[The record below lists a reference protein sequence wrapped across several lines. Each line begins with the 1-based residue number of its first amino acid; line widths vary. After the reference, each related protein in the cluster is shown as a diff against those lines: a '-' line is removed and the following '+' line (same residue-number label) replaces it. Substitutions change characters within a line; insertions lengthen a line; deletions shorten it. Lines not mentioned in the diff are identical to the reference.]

1 MQSNEDAQDFLDSL
15 LVFDR
20 ICPFALGNLPV
31 MSRRVFDV
39 GLDIGRMKHGMRLT
53 KENKRSILSRPG
65 STLYADPSPDESQ
78 PLADMPLLHRDRSI
92 SISQRLNSEGFPP
105 NHQSVI
111 VPSPEPSEPAMPR
124 DFPLPPSHKSSS
136 PENGDIFTQPTSV
149 DPDPRSSAADPSQS
163 FDLRPPPPNKGIKLL
178 DTVSDRMF
186 SGEHLN
192 TILRDPTFFLRF
204 TAFLNRYKPHSA
216 PVLVR
221 YLETQKAIKAVEYAN
236 AVAYSIKPLPG
247 DAPGHPPCPAA
258 AVDVRF
264 ESKAKRAFDQ
274 LVMEALPMYITHT
287 LVKTVTEY
295 MVREITGTTM
305 PVMRELVGG
314 LAEVFCL
321 SDPSLPDNPIV
332 YASEGTRNKSGDVVG
347 RTVWLTKLSIF

>member
-1 MQSNEDAQDFLDSL
+1 MQSHEDAQDFLDSL

-39 GLDIGRMKHGMRLT
+39 GLDMGRIKHGMRLT

-65 STLYADPSPDESQ
+65 STSYADQSPDESQ
-78 PLADMPLLHRDRSI
+78 ALAVMPQVHRERSV
-92 SISQRLNSEGFPP
+92 SISQRLYSDDFPP

-111 VPSPEPSEPAMPR
+111 VPSQASPEPAMHR
-124 DFPLPPSHKSSS
+124 DLPLPPSHKSSS
-136 PENGDIFTQPTSV
+136 PDNGDSSTLGTSV
-149 DPDPRSSAADPSQS
+149 DPDPRSSGTDPGQS

-178 DTVSDRMF
+178 DTLSDQMF

-192 TILRDPTFFLRF
+192 TILRDPAFFLRF

-258 AVDVRF
+258 SVDVRF

-274 LVMEALPMYITHT
+274 LVTEALPMYITHT

-305 PVMRELVGG
+305 PMMRELVGG

-332 YASEGTRNKSGDVVG
+332 YASEGTRNQFGM
-347 RTVWLTKLSIF
+347 

>member
-1 MQSNEDAQDFLDSL
+1 MQSNEDAEDFLDSL

-31 MSRRVFDV
+31 MSRTVFDV
-39 GLDIGRMKHGMRLT
+39 GLDMGRLKHGMRLT
-53 KENKRSILSRPG
+53 KENKRSITSRPG
-65 STLYADPSPDESQ
+65 STLYADQSPNESQ
-78 PLADMPLLHRDRSI
+78 PLAVMPELHRERSI
-92 SISQRLNSEGFPP
+92 SISQRLNPDGFPP
-105 NHQSVI
+105 NHQSVV
-111 VPSPEPSEPAMPR
+111 VPSQESPGPAMHR

-136 PENGDIFTQPTSV
+136 PENGDSSTQRTSV
-149 DPDPRSSAADPSQS
+149 DPDPRSGVADPNQS
-163 FDLRPPPPNKGIKLL
+163 FDLRPPPPNRGIKLL
-178 DTVSDRMF
+178 DTVSDQMF
-186 SGEHLN
+186 SGDHLN
-192 TILRDPTFFLRF
+192 TILRDPAFFLRF

-221 YLETQKAIKAVEYAN
+221 YLETQKAMKAVEYAN

-258 AVDVRF
+258 SVAPIF
-264 ESKAKRAFDQ
+264 EAKAKRAFEQ
-274 LVMEALPMYITHT
+274 LVNEALPMYITHT

-305 PVMRELVGG
+305 PMMREWVGS

-332 YASEGTRNKSGDVVG
+332 YASEGTRKPVE
-347 RTVWLTKLSIF
+347 T

>member
-1 MQSNEDAQDFLDSL
+1 MQSNDDAQDFLDSL
-15 LVFDR
+15 LLFDR
-20 ICPFALGNLPV
+20 ICPFALENLPV

-39 GLDIGRMKHGMRLT
+39 GLDMGRMKHGMRLT
-53 KENKRSILSRPG
+53 KDNIRSTLSRPG
-65 STLYADPSPDESQ
+65 STLYADPLPDETQ
-78 PLADMPLLHRDRSI
+78 PLAEMPQLHREQSIREQSI
-92 SISQRLNSEGFPP
+92 SILQRLNSDPIPP
-105 NHQSVI
+105 NHPPAI
-111 VPSPEPSEPAMPR
+111 APSPVSSEPAMPR

-136 PENGDIFTQPTSV
+136 PENVDSSTQRTSV
-149 DPDPRSSAADPSQS
+149 EPDPRSSAADPGQS

-178 DTVSDRMF
+178 DTLSDRMF

-258 AVDVRF
+258 SIDVRF

-274 LVMEALPMYITHT
+274 LVTEALPMYITHT

-332 YASEGTRNKSGDVVG
+332 YASEGTRNRSRDVLG
-347 RTVWLTKLSIF
+347 RNHLG

>member
-15 LVFDR
+15 LVLDR

-39 GLDIGRMKHGMRLT
+39 GLDIGRIQQGMRLT
-53 KENKRSILSRPG
+53 KENKRSNMSRPG
-65 STLYADPSPDESQ
+65 STLYADHSPDEGQ
-78 PLADMPLLHRDRSI
+78 PLAIMPRLHHERSI
-92 SISQRLNSEGFPP
+92 SISQRLNSDESPP
-105 NHQSVI
+105 NHPSII
-111 VPSPEPSEPAMPR
+111 VSPLESPGPAMHR

-136 PENGDIFTQPTSV
+136 PENGESSTQGTSL
-149 DPDPRSSAADPSQS
+149 DPDPIPGVADLNQS
-163 FDLRPPPPNKGIKLL
+163 FDLRPPPPNKGIRLL
-178 DTVSDRMF
+178 DTVSDQMF
-186 SGEHLN
+186 SGDHLN
-192 TILRDPTFFLRF
+192 TILRDPAFFLRF

-221 YLETQKAIKAVEYAN
+221 FLEAQKAMKAIEYAN
-236 AVAYSIKPLPG
+236 AVAYSIKTLPG

-258 AVDVRF
+258 SVDPRF
-264 ESKAKRAFDQ
+264 ESKAKRAFEQ
-274 LVMEALPMYITHT
+274 LVQEALPMYVTHT

-305 PVMRELVGG
+305 PMMRELVGG

-332 YASEGTRNKSGDVVG
+332 YASEGTTSQSG
-347 RTVWLTKLSIF
+347 